1 MIKIKSLLCVLLL
14 IVSVY
19 TYAQGEAAS
28 NDWAKIGLKGKVKS
42 VKTSIYFAE
51 EKDNDFIKGTPFS
64 QGIYPA
70 EKIKQYSEMERMG
83 VKAFFIQFL
92 VNIIPSAI
100 AFDKNGFITEKWLY
114 NTVSPKKIVYTY
126 DKKNRLIDK
135 STFVHDFL
143 ETKDT
148 LVYNAKGQ
156 LEEEVLDLK
165 TKDETIYTYTY
176 NVDGELIQRNFKKT
190 KYLPLFKEIYIYNN
204 KRLVNKEI
212 YQFDQLIWRGLYE
225 SGAEGELIKAI
236 SQKIDDFIWHSKY
249 AYDQNNQL
257 KEEYLLINE
266 SENNGFLN
274 KFGSDRRLTYHLT
287 FSTNYLCEYKYRDD
301 KQGNWVRM
309 ITYENGVPILYVERK
324 IEYFK

>member
-1 MIKIKSLLCVLLL
+1 MKIKYFFCVLLL

-19 TYAQGEAAS
+19 AYAQGEVAN
-28 NDWAKIGLKGKVKS
+28 NDWSKMGLKGKVKS

-51 EKDNDFIKGTPFS
+51 EKGNDFAKGSTLS
-64 QGIYPA
+64 QGIYPVK
-70 EKIKQYSEMERMG
+70 KIKQYSEMERMG

-100 AFDKNGFITEKWLY
+100 TFDKNGFITEKWRY
-114 NTVSPKKIVYTY
+114 DDIFPKKIVYTY
-126 DKKNRLIDK
+126 DKKHRLIDK
-135 STFVHDFL
+135 STFVDEVL

-148 LVYNAKGQ
+148 LVYNTKGQ
-156 LEEEVLDLK
+156 LEKEVLDLK

-190 KYLPLFKEIYIYNN
+190 EDLPLFKEIYIYNN
-204 KRLVNKEI
+204 KRLVNKEV
-212 YQFDQLIWRGLYE
+212 YQFDRLIWRGLYE
-225 SGAEGELIKAI
+225 YGAEGELIKAI

-249 AYDQNNQL
+249 TYDQNNQL

-287 FSTNYLCEYKYRDD
+287 FSTDYLCEYKYTDD
-301 KQGNWVRM
+301 AQGNWIKM
-309 ITYENGVPILYVERK
+309 ITYENGIPMLYVERK

>member
-1 MIKIKSLLCVLLL
+1 MKIKSFFCVLLL
-14 IVSVY
+14 IVGVY
-19 TYAQGEAAS
+19 TYAQGEAAG
-28 NDWAKIGLKGKVKS
+28 NDWSKMGLKGKVKS

-51 EKDNDFIKGTPFS
+51 EKGNDFAKGSTLS
-64 QGIYPA
+64 QGIYPVK
-70 EKIKQYSEMERMG
+70 KIKQYSEMERMG

-100 AFDKNGFITEKWLY
+100 TFDKNGFITEKWRY
-114 NTVSPKKIVYTY
+114 DDIFPKKIVYTY
-126 DKKNRLIDK
+126 DKKHRLIDK

-156 LEEEVLDLK
+156 LEKEVLDLK

-176 NVDGELIQRNFKKT
+176 NVDGELIQRNFKRT
-190 KYLPLFKEIYIYNN
+190 EDLPLFKEIYIYNN
-204 KRLVNKEI
+204 KRLVNKEV
-212 YQFDQLIWRGLYE
+212 YQFDRLIWRGLYE
-225 SGAEGELIKAI
+225 YGAEGELIKAI

-249 AYDQNNQL
+249 TYDQNNQL

-287 FSTNYLCEYKYRDD
+287 FSTDYLCEYKYTDD

-309 ITYENGVPILYVERK
+309 ITYEQGVPMLYVERK

>member
-1 MIKIKSLLCVLLL
+1 MKIKYFFCVLLL

-19 TYAQGEAAS
+19 AYAQGEAAG
-28 NDWAKIGLKGKVKS
+28 NDWTKMGLKGKVKS

-51 EKDNDFIKGTPFS
+51 EKGNDFAKGSTLS
-64 QGIYPA
+64 QGIYPVK
-70 EKIKQYSEMERMG
+70 KIKQYSEMERMG

-92 VNIIPSAI
+92 VSIIPSAI
-100 AFDKNGFITEKWLY
+100 TFDKNGFITEKWRY
-114 NTVSPKKIVYTY
+114 DDIFPKKIVYTY
-126 DKKNRLIDK
+126 DKKHRLIDK
-135 STFVHDFL
+135 STFVDEVL

-148 LVYNAKGQ
+148 LVYNTKGQ
-156 LEEEVLDLK
+156 LEKEVLDLK

-176 NVDGELIQRNFKKT
+176 NVDGELIQRNFKRT
-190 KYLPLFKEIYIYNN
+190 EDLPLFKEIYIYNN
-204 KRLVNKEI
+204 KRLVNKEV
-212 YQFDQLIWRGLYE
+212 YQFDRLVWRGLYE
-225 SGAEGELIKAI
+225 YGAEGEIIKAI

-249 AYDQNNQL
+249 TYDQNNQL

-287 FSTNYLCEYKYRDD
+287 FSTDYLCEYKYTDD

-309 ITYENGVPILYVERK
+309 ITYEQGVPMLYVERK

>member
-1 MIKIKSLLCVLLL
+1 MKIKSFFCVILL

-19 TYAQGEAAS
+19 TYAQGEVAN
-28 NDWAKIGLKGKVKS
+28 NDWSKMGLKGKVKS

-51 EKDNDFIKGTPFS
+51 EKGNDFAKGATLS
-64 QGIYPA
+64 QGIYPVK
-70 EKIKQYSEMERMG
+70 KIKQYSEMERMG

-100 AFDKNGFITEKWLY
+100 TFDKNGFITEKWRY
-114 NTVSPKKIVYTY
+114 DDIFPKKIVYTY
-126 DKKNRLIDK
+126 DKKHRLIDK
-135 STFVHDFL
+135 STFVDEVL

-148 LVYNAKGQ
+148 LIYNTKGQ
-156 LEEEVLDLK
+156 LEKEVLDLK

-176 NVDGELIQRNFKKT
+176 NVDGELIQRNFKRT
-190 KYLPLFKEIYIYNN
+190 EDLPLFKEIYIYNN
-204 KRLVNKEI
+204 KRLVNKEV
-212 YQFDQLIWRGLYE
+212 YQFDRLIWRGLYE
-225 SGAEGELIKAI
+225 YGAEGELIKAI

-249 AYDQNNQL
+249 TYDQNNQL

-287 FSTNYLCEYKYRDD
+287 FSTDYLCEYKYTNDA
-301 KQGNWVRM
+301 QGNWVRM
-309 ITYENGVPILYVERK
+309 ITYEQGVPMLYVERK

>member
-1 MIKIKSLLCVLLL
+1 MKIKSFFCVLLL
-14 IVSVY
+14 IVGVCG
-19 TYAQGEAAS
+19 YAQGEVAG
-28 NDWAKIGLKGKVKS
+28 NDWSKIGLKGKVKS

-51 EKDNDFIKGTPFS
+51 EKGNDFAKGSTLS
-64 QGIYPA
+64 QGIYPVK
-70 EKIKQYSEMERMG
+70 KIKQYSEMERMG

-100 AFDKNGFITEKWLY
+100 TFDKNGFITEKWRY
-114 NTVSPKKIVYTY
+114 DDIFPKKIVYTY
-126 DKKNRLIDK
+126 DKKHRLIDK
-135 STFVHDFL
+135 STFVDEVL

-148 LVYNAKGQ
+148 LVYNTKGQ
-156 LEEEVLDLK
+156 LEKEILDLK

-176 NVDGELIQRNFKKT
+176 NVDGELIQRNFKRT
-190 KYLPLFKEIYIYNN
+190 EDLPLFKEIYIYNN
-204 KRLVNKEI
+204 KRLVNKEV
-212 YQFDQLIWRGLYE
+212 YQFDRLIWRGLYE
-225 SGAEGELIKAI
+225 YGAEEELIKAI

-249 AYDQNNQL
+249 TYDQNNQL

-287 FSTNYLCEYKYRDD
+287 FSTDYLCEYKYTDD

-309 ITYENGVPILYVERK
+309 ITYEQGVPMLYVERK

>member
-1 MIKIKSLLCVLLL
+1 MKIKSFFCVILL

-19 TYAQGEAAS
+19 AYAQGEAAG
-28 NDWAKIGLKGKVKS
+28 NDWSKMGLKGKVKS

-51 EKDNDFIKGTPFS
+51 EKGNDFAKGSTLS
-64 QGIYPA
+64 QGIYPVK
-70 EKIKQYSEMERMG
+70 KIKQYSEMERMG

-100 AFDKNGFITEKWLY
+100 TFDKNGFITEKWRY
-114 NTVSPKKIVYTY
+114 DDIFPKKIVYTY
-126 DKKNRLIDK
+126 DKKHRLIDK
-135 STFVHDFL
+135 STFVDEVL

-148 LVYNAKGQ
+148 LVYNTKGQ
-156 LEEEVLDLK
+156 LEKEILDLK

-190 KYLPLFKEIYIYNN
+190 KDLPLFKEIYIYNN
-204 KRLVNKEI
+204 KRLVNKEL

-225 SGAEGELIKAI
+225 YGAEGELIKAI

-249 AYDQNNQL
+249 TYDQNNQL

-287 FSTNYLCEYKYRDD
+287 FSTDYLCEYKYTDD
-301 KQGNWVRM
+301 KQGNWIKM
-309 ITYENGVPILYVERK
+309 ITYENGVPMLYVERK

>member
-1 MIKIKSLLCVLLL
+1 MKIKSFFCVILL

-19 TYAQGEAAS
+19 TYAQGEVAN
-28 NDWAKIGLKGKVKS
+28 NDWSKMGLKGKVKS

-51 EKDNDFIKGTPFS
+51 EKGNDFAKGATLS
-64 QGIYPA
+64 QGIYPVK
-70 EKIKQYSEMERMG
+70 KIKQYSEMERMG

-100 AFDKNGFITEKWLY
+100 TFDKNGFITEKWRY
-114 NTVSPKKIVYTY
+114 DDIFPKKIVYTY
-126 DKKNRLIDK
+126 DKKHRLIDK
-135 STFVHDFL
+135 STFVDEVL

-148 LVYNAKGQ
+148 LVYNTKGQ
-156 LEEEVLDLK
+156 LEKEILDLK

-176 NVDGELIQRNFKKT
+176 NVDGELIQRNFKRT
-190 KYLPLFKEIYIYNN
+190 EDLPLFKEIYIYNN
-204 KRLVNKEI
+204 KRLVNKEV
-212 YQFDQLIWRGLYE
+212 YQFDRLIWRGLYE
-225 SGAEGELIKAI
+225 YGAEGELIKAI

-249 AYDQNNQL
+249 TYDQNNQL

-274 KFGSDRRLTYHLT
+274 KFSSDRRLTYHLT
-287 FSTNYLCEYKYRDD
+287 FSTDYLCEYKYTDD

-309 ITYENGVPILYVERK
+309 ITYEQGVPMLYVERN

>member
-1 MIKIKSLLCVLLL
+1 MKIKSFFCVLLL

-19 TYAQGEAAS
+19 AYAQGEAAS
-28 NDWAKIGLKGKVKS
+28 NDWSKMGLKGKVKS

-51 EKDNDFIKGTPFS
+51 EKGNDFAKGSTLS
-64 QGIYPA
+64 QGIYPVK
-70 EKIKQYSEMERMG
+70 KIKQYSEMERMG

-100 AFDKNGFITEKWLY
+100 TFDKNGFITEKWRY
-114 NTVSPKKIVYTY
+114 DDIFPKKIVYTY
-126 DKKNRLIDK
+126 DKKHRLIDK
-135 STFVHDFL
+135 STFVDEVL

-148 LVYNAKGQ
+148 LVYNTKGQ
-156 LEEEVLDLK
+156 LEKEVLDLK

-176 NVDGELIQRNFKKT
+176 NVDGELIQRNFKRT
-190 KYLPLFKEIYIYNN
+190 EDLPLFKEIYIYNN
-204 KRLVNKEI
+204 KRLVNKEV
-212 YQFDQLIWRGLYE
+212 YQFDRLIWRGLYE
-225 SGAEGELIKAI
+225 YGAEGELIKAI

-249 AYDQNNQL
+249 TYDQNNQL

-287 FSTNYLCEYKYRDD
+287 FSTDYLCEYKYTDD

-309 ITYENGVPILYVERK
+309 ITYEQGVPMLYVERK

>member
-1 MIKIKSLLCVLLL
+1 MENLTKIICLLL
-14 IVSVY
+14 LGCCIDA
-19 TYAQGEAAS
+19 YAQDETAS

-51 EKDNDFIKGTPFS
+51 EKGNDFAKGSTLS
-64 QGIYPA
+64 QGIYPVK
-70 EKIKQYSEMERMG
+70 KIKQYSEMERMG
-83 VKAFFIQFL
+83 VKAFFIHFL
-92 VNIIPSAI
+92 VDIIPSAI
-100 AFDKNGFITEKWLY
+100 TFDKNGFITEKWRY
-114 NTVSPKKIVYTY
+114 DDIFPKKIVYTY
-126 DKKNRLIDK
+126 DKKHRLIDK
-135 STFVHDFL
+135 STFVDEVL

-148 LVYNAKGQ
+148 LVYNTKGQ
-156 LEEEVLDLK
+156 LEKEILDLK

-176 NVDGELIQRNFKKT
+176 NVDGELIQRNFKRT
-190 KYLPLFKEIYIYNN
+190 EDLPLFKEIYIYNN
-204 KRLVNKEI
+204 KRLVNKEV
-212 YQFDQLIWRGLYE
+212 YQFDRLIWRGLYE
-225 SGAEGELIKAI
+225 YGAEEELIKAI

-249 AYDQNNQL
+249 TYDQNNQL

-287 FSTNYLCEYKYRDD
+287 FSTDYLCEYKYTDD

-309 ITYENGVPILYVERK
+309 ITYEQGVPMLYVERK

>member
-1 MIKIKSLLCVLLL
+1 MKIKSFFCVLLL

-19 TYAQGEAAS
+19 TYAQGEVAG
-28 NDWAKIGLKGKVKS
+28 NDWSKMGLKGKVKS

-51 EKDNDFIKGTPFS
+51 EKGNDFAKGSTLS
-64 QGIYPA
+64 QGIYPVK
-70 EKIKQYSEMERMG
+70 KIKQYSEMERMG
-83 VKAFFIQFL
+83 VKAFFIHFL

-100 AFDKNGFITEKWLY
+100 TFDKNGFITEKWRY
-114 NTVSPKKIVYTY
+114 DDIFPKKIVYTY
-126 DKKNRLIDK
+126 DKKHRLIDK
-135 STFVHDFL
+135 STFVDEVL

-156 LEEEVLDLK
+156 LEKEVLDLK

-190 KYLPLFKEIYIYNN
+190 EDLPLFKEIYIYNN

-212 YQFDQLIWRGLYE
+212 YQFDRLIWRGLYE
-225 SGAEGELIKAI
+225 YGAEGELIKAI

-249 AYDQNNQL
+249 TYDQNNQL

-274 KFGSDRRLTYHLT
+274 KFGSNRRLTYHLT
-287 FSTNYLCEYKYRDD
+287 FSTDYLCEYKYTDD

-309 ITYENGVPILYVERK
+309 ITYEQGVPMLYVERK

>member
-1 MIKIKSLLCVLLL
+1 MKIKSFFCVILL

-19 TYAQGEAAS
+19 AYAQGEAAG
-28 NDWAKIGLKGKVKS
+28 NDWSKMGLKGKVKS

-70 EKIKQYSEMERMG
+70 EKSKQYSEMERMG

-100 AFDKNGFITEKWLY
+100 TFDKNGFITEKWRY
-114 NTVSPKKIVYTY
+114 DDIFPKKIVYTY
-126 DKKNRLIDK
+126 DKKHRLIDK
-135 STFVHDFL
+135 STFVDEVL

-148 LVYNAKGQ
+148 LVYNTKGQ
-156 LEEEVLDLK
+156 LEKEVLDLK

-176 NVDGELIQRNFKKT
+176 NVDGELIQRNFKRT
-190 KYLPLFKEIYIYNN
+190 EDLPLFKEIYIYNN
-204 KRLVNKEI
+204 KRLVNKEV
-212 YQFDQLIWRGLYE
+212 YQFDRLIWRGLYE
-225 SGAEGELIKAI
+225 YGAEGELIKAI

-249 AYDQNNQL
+249 TYDQNNQL

-287 FSTNYLCEYKYRDD
+287 FSTDYLCEYKYTDD

-309 ITYENGVPILYVERK
+309 ITYEQGVPMLYVERK

>member
-1 MIKIKSLLCVLLL
+1 MKIKSFFCVLLL

-19 TYAQGEAAS
+19 TYAQGEVISTNWAAM
-28 NDWAKIGLKGKVKS
+28 GLKGKVKS

-51 EKDNDFIKGTPFS
+51 EKGNDFAKGSTLS
-64 QGIYPA
+64 QGIYPVK
-70 EKIKQYSEMERMG
+70 KIKQYSEMERMG

-100 AFDKNGFITEKWLY
+100 TFDKNGFITEKWRY
-114 NTVSPKKIVYTY
+114 DDIFPKKIVYTY

-135 STFVHDFL
+135 STFVDEVL

-148 LVYNAKGQ
+148 LVYNTKGQ
-156 LEEEVLDLK
+156 LEKEILDLK

-176 NVDGELIQRNFKKT
+176 NVDGDLIQRNFKKT
-190 KYLPLFKEIYIYNN
+190 EDLPLFKEIYIYNN
-204 KRLVNKEI
+204 KRLVNKEV
-212 YQFDQLIWRGLYE
+212 YQFDRLIWRGLYE
-225 SGAEGELIKAI
+225 YGAEGELIKAI

-249 AYDQNNQL
+249 TYDQNNQL

-287 FSTNYLCEYKYRDD
+287 FSTDYLCEYKYTDD
-301 KQGNWVRM
+301 AQGNWVRM
-309 ITYENGVPILYVERK
+309 ITYEQGVPMLYVERK

>member
-1 MIKIKSLLCVLLL
+1 MKMKYFSCVLLL

-19 TYAQGEAAS
+19 TYAQGEVAG
-28 NDWAKIGLKGKVKS
+28 NDWSKMGLKGKVKS

-51 EKDNDFIKGTPFS
+51 EKGNDFAKGSTLS
-64 QGIYPA
+64 QGIYPVK
-70 EKIKQYSEMERMG
+70 KIKQYSEMERMG

-100 AFDKNGFITEKWLY
+100 TFDKNGFITEKWRY
-114 NTVSPKKIVYTY
+114 DDIFPKKIVYTY

-135 STFVHDFL
+135 STFVDEVL

-148 LVYNAKGQ
+148 AIYNIKGQ
-156 LEEEVLDLK
+156 LEKEILDLK

-176 NVDGELIQRNFKKT
+176 NVDGELIQRNLKKT
-190 KYLPLFKEIYIYNN
+190 EDLPLFKEIYIYNN
-204 KRLVNKEI
+204 KRLVNKEA

-225 SGAEGELIKAI
+225 YGAEGELIKAI

-287 FSTNYLCEYKYRDD
+287 FSTDYLCEYKYTDD

-309 ITYENGVPILYVERK
+309 ITYEQGVPMLYVERK

>member
-1 MIKIKSLLCVLLL
+1 MKIKSFFCVILL

-19 TYAQGEAAS
+19 TYAQGEVAN
-28 NDWAKIGLKGKVKS
+28 NDWSKMGLKGKVKS

-51 EKDNDFIKGTPFS
+51 EKGNDFAKGATLS
-64 QGIYPA
+64 QGIYPVK
-70 EKIKQYSEMERMG
+70 KIKQYSEMERMG

-100 AFDKNGFITEKWLY
+100 TFDKNGFITEKWCY
-114 NTVSPKKIVYTY
+114 DDIFPKKIVYTY
-126 DKKNRLIDK
+126 DKKHRLIDK
-135 STFVHDFL
+135 STFVDEVL

-148 LVYNAKGQ
+148 LVYNTKGQ
-156 LEEEVLDLK
+156 LEKEILDLK

-176 NVDGELIQRNFKKT
+176 NVDGELIQRNFKRT
-190 KYLPLFKEIYIYNN
+190 EDLPLFKEIYIYNN
-204 KRLVNKEI
+204 KRLVNKEV
-212 YQFDQLIWRGLYE
+212 YQFDRLIWRGLYE
-225 SGAEGELIKAI
+225 YGAEGELIKAI

-249 AYDQNNQL
+249 TYDQNNQL

-287 FSTNYLCEYKYRDD
+287 FSTDYLCEYKYTDD

-309 ITYENGVPILYVERK
+309 ITYEQGVPMLYVERN

>member
-1 MIKIKSLLCVLLL
+1 MKIKYFFCVLLL
-14 IVSVY
+14 IVSVCG
-19 TYAQGEAAS
+19 YAQGGVAG
-28 NDWAKIGLKGKVKS
+28 NDWTKIGLKGKVKS

-51 EKDNDFIKGTPFS
+51 EKGNDFAKGSTLS
-64 QGIYPA
+64 QGIYPVK
-70 EKIKQYSEMERMG
+70 KIKQYSEMERMG

-100 AFDKNGFITEKWLY
+100 TFDKNGFITEKWRY
-114 NTVSPKKIVYTY
+114 DDIFPKKIVYTY
-126 DKKNRLIDK
+126 DKKHRLIDK
-135 STFVHDFL
+135 STFVDEVL

-148 LVYNAKGQ
+148 LVYNTKGQ
-156 LEEEVLDLK
+156 LEKEILDLK

-176 NVDGELIQRNFKKT
+176 NVDGELIQRNFKRT
-190 KYLPLFKEIYIYNN
+190 EDLPLFKEIYIYNN
-204 KRLVNKEI
+204 KRLVNKEV
-212 YQFDQLIWRGLYE
+212 YQFDRLIWRGLYE
-225 SGAEGELIKAI
+225 YGAEGELIKAI

-249 AYDQNNQL
+249 TYDQNNQL

-287 FSTNYLCEYKYRDD
+287 FSTDYLCEYKYTDD
-301 KQGNWVRM
+301 KQGNWIKM
-309 ITYENGVPILYVERK
+309 ITYENGVPMLYVERK

>member
-1 MIKIKSLLCVLLL
+1 MKMKYFSCVLLL

-19 TYAQGEAAS
+19 TYAQGEVAG
-28 NDWAKIGLKGKVKS
+28 NDWSKMGLKGKVKS

-51 EKDNDFIKGTPFS
+51 EKGNDFAKGSTLS
-64 QGIYPA
+64 QGIYPVK
-70 EKIKQYSEMERMG
+70 KIKQYSEMERMG

-100 AFDKNGFITEKWLY
+100 TFDKNGFITEKWRY
-114 NTVSPKKIVYTY
+114 DDIFPKKIVYTY

-135 STFVHDFL
+135 STFVDEVL

-148 LVYNAKGQ
+148 AIYNIKGQ
-156 LEEEVLDLK
+156 LEKEILDLK

-176 NVDGELIQRNFKKT
+176 NVDGELIQRNLKKT
-190 KYLPLFKEIYIYNN
+190 EDLPLFKEIYIYNN
-204 KRLVNKEI
+204 KRLVNKEL
-212 YQFDQLIWRGLYE
+212 YQFDRLIWRGLYE
-225 SGAEGELIKAI
+225 YGAEGELIKAI

-249 AYDQNNQL
+249 TYDQNNHL

-287 FSTNYLCEYKYRDD
+287 FSTDYLCEYKYTDD

-309 ITYENGVPILYVERK
+309 ITYEQGVPMLYVERK

>member
-1 MIKIKSLLCVLLL
+1 MKIKSFFCVLLL

-19 TYAQGEAAS
+19 AYAQGEVISTNWAAM
-28 NDWAKIGLKGKVKS
+28 GLKGKVKS

-51 EKDNDFIKGTPFS
+51 EKGNDFAKGSTLS
-64 QGIYPA
+64 QGIYPVK
-70 EKIKQYSEMERMG
+70 KIKQYSEMERMG

-100 AFDKNGFITEKWLY
+100 TFDKNGFITEKWRY
-114 NTVSPKKIVYTY
+114 DDIFPKKIVYTY
-126 DKKNRLIDK
+126 DKKHRLIDK
-135 STFVHDFL
+135 STFVDEVL

-148 LVYNAKGQ
+148 LVYNTKGQ
-156 LEEEVLDLK
+156 LEKEVLDLK

-176 NVDGELIQRNFKKT
+176 NVDGELIQRNFKRT
-190 KYLPLFKEIYIYNN
+190 EDLPLFKEIYIYNN
-204 KRLVNKEI
+204 KKLVNKEV
-212 YQFDQLIWRGLYE
+212 YQFDRLIWRGLYE
-225 SGAEGELIKAI
+225 YGAEGELIKAI

-249 AYDQNNQL
+249 TYDQNNQL

-287 FSTNYLCEYKYRDD
+287 FSTDYLCEYKYTDD

-309 ITYENGVPILYVERK
+309 ITYEQGVPMLYVERK

>member
-1 MIKIKSLLCVLLL
+1 MKIKSFFCILLL

-126 DKKNRLIDK
+126 NKKNRLIDK

-225 SGAEGELIKAI
+225 YGAEGELIKAI

-287 FSTNYLCEYKYRDD
+287 FSTDYLCEYKYRDD

-309 ITYENGVPILYVERK
+309 ITYENGVPVLYVERK

>member
-1 MIKIKSLLCVLLL
+1 MKIKSFFCVLLL

-19 TYAQGEAAS
+19 AYAQGEAAS
-28 NDWAKIGLKGKVKS
+28 NDWSKMGLKGKVKS

-51 EKDNDFIKGTPFS
+51 EKGNDFAKGSTLS
-64 QGIYPA
+64 QGIYPVK
-70 EKIKQYSEMERMG
+70 KIKQYSEMERMG

-100 AFDKNGFITEKWLY
+100 TFDKNGFITEKWRY
-114 NTVSPKKIVYTY
+114 DDIFPKKIVYTY
-126 DKKNRLIDK
+126 DKKHRLIDK
-135 STFVHDFL
+135 STFVDEVL

-156 LEEEVLDLK
+156 LEKEILDLK

-190 KYLPLFKEIYIYNN
+190 EDLPLFKEIYIYNN
-204 KRLVNKEI
+204 KRLVNKEV
-212 YQFDQLIWRGLYE
+212 YQFDRLIWRGLYE
-225 SGAEGELIKAI
+225 YGAEGELIKAI

-249 AYDQNNQL
+249 TYDQNNQL

-287 FSTNYLCEYKYRDD
+287 FSTDYLCEYKYTDD

-309 ITYENGVPILYVERK
+309 ITYEQGVPMLYVERK

>member
-1 MIKIKSLLCVLLL
+1 MKIKSFFCILLL

-19 TYAQGEAAS
+19 AYAQGEVAG
-28 NDWAKIGLKGKVKS
+28 NDWSKMGLKGKVKS

-51 EKDNDFIKGTPFS
+51 EKGNDFAKGSTLS
-64 QGIYPA
+64 QGIYPVK
-70 EKIKQYSEMERMG
+70 KIKQYSEMERMG

-100 AFDKNGFITEKWLY
+100 TFDKNGFITEKWRY
-114 NTVSPKKIVYTY
+114 DDIFPKKIVYTY
-126 DKKNRLIDK
+126 DKKHRLIDK
-135 STFVHDFL
+135 STFVDEVL

-148 LVYNAKGQ
+148 LVYNTKGQ
-156 LEEEVLDLK
+156 LEKEILDLK

-176 NVDGELIQRNFKKT
+176 NVDGELIQRNFKRT
-190 KYLPLFKEIYIYNN
+190 EDLPLFKEIYIYNN

-212 YQFDQLIWRGLYE
+212 YQFDRLIWRGLYE
-225 SGAEGELIKAI
+225 YGAEGELIKAI

-249 AYDQNNQL
+249 TYDQNNQL

-287 FSTNYLCEYKYRDD
+287 FSTDYLCEYKYTDD

-309 ITYENGVPILYVERK
+309 ITYEQGVPMLYVERK

>member
-1 MIKIKSLLCVLLL
+1 MKIKSFFCVLLL

-19 TYAQGEAAS
+19 TYAQGEVISTNWAAM
-28 NDWAKIGLKGKVKS
+28 GLKGKVKS

-51 EKDNDFIKGTPFS
+51 EKGNDFAKGSTLS
-64 QGIYPA
+64 QGIYPVK
-70 EKIKQYSEMERMG
+70 KIKQYSEMERMG

-100 AFDKNGFITEKWLY
+100 TFDKNGFITEKWRY
-114 NTVSPKKIVYTY
+114 DDIFPKKIVYTY

-135 STFVHDFL
+135 STFVDEVL

-148 LVYNAKGQ
+148 LVYNTKGQ
-156 LEEEVLDLK
+156 LEKEILDLK

-176 NVDGELIQRNFKKT
+176 NVDGDLIQRNFKKT
-190 KYLPLFKEIYIYNN
+190 EDLPLFKEIYIYNN
-204 KRLVNKEI
+204 KRLVNKEV
-212 YQFDQLIWRGLYE
+212 YQFDRLIWRGLYE
-225 SGAEGELIKAI
+225 YGAEGELIKAI

-249 AYDQNNQL
+249 TYDQNNQL

-287 FSTNYLCEYKYRDD
+287 FSTDYLCEYKYTDD

-309 ITYENGVPILYVERK
+309 ITYEQGVPMLYVERK

>member
-1 MIKIKSLLCVLLL
+1 MKIKSFFCVLLL

-19 TYAQGEAAS
+19 AYAQGEAAS
-28 NDWAKIGLKGKVKS
+28 NDWSKMGLKGKVKS

-51 EKDNDFIKGTPFS
+51 EKGNDFAKGSTLS
-64 QGIYPA
+64 QGIYPVK
-70 EKIKQYSEMERMG
+70 KIKQYSEMERMG

-100 AFDKNGFITEKWLY
+100 TFDKNGFITEKWRY
-114 NTVSPKKIVYTY
+114 DDIFPKKIVYTY
-126 DKKNRLIDK
+126 DKKHRLIDK
-135 STFVHDFL
+135 STFVDEVL

-156 LEEEVLDLK
+156 LEKEILDLK

-176 NVDGELIQRNFKKT
+176 NVDGELIQRNFQST
-190 KYLPLFKEIYIYNN
+190 EDLPLFKEIYIYNN
-204 KRLVNKEI
+204 KRLVNKEV
-212 YQFDQLIWRGLYE
+212 YQVDRLIWRGLYE
-225 SGAEGELIKAI
+225 YGAEGELIKAI

-249 AYDQNNQL
+249 TYDQNNQL

-287 FSTNYLCEYKYRDD
+287 FSTDYLCEYKYTDD

-309 ITYENGVPILYVERK
+309 ITYEQGVPMLYVERK

>member
-1 MIKIKSLLCVLLL
+1 MKIKSFFCVILL

-19 TYAQGEAAS
+19 TYAQGEVAN
-28 NDWAKIGLKGKVKS
+28 NDWSKMGLKGKVKS

-51 EKDNDFIKGTPFS
+51 EKGNDFAKGATLS
-64 QGIYPA
+64 QGIYPVK
-70 EKIKQYSEMERMG
+70 KIKQYSEMERMG

-100 AFDKNGFITEKWLY
+100 TFDKNGFITEKWRY
-114 NTVSPKKIVYTY
+114 DDIFPKKIVYTY
-126 DKKNRLIDK
+126 DKKHRLIDK
-135 STFVHDFL
+135 STFVDEVL

-148 LVYNAKGQ
+148 LVYNTKGQ
-156 LEEEVLDLK
+156 LEKEILDLK

-176 NVDGELIQRNFKKT
+176 NVDGELIQRNLKRT
-190 KYLPLFKEIYIYNN
+190 EDLPLFKEIYIYNN
-204 KRLVNKEI
+204 KRLVNKEV
-212 YQFDQLIWRGLYE
+212 YQFDRLIWRGLYE
-225 SGAEGELIKAI
+225 YGAEGELIKAI

-249 AYDQNNQL
+249 TYDQNNQL

-287 FSTNYLCEYKYRDD
+287 FSTDYLCEYKYTDD

-309 ITYENGVPILYVERK
+309 ITYEQGVPMLYVERN

>member
-1 MIKIKSLLCVLLL
+1 MKIKSFFCVLLL
-14 IVSVY
+14 IVSAY
-19 TYAQGEAAS
+19 AYAQGEAAG
-28 NDWAKIGLKGKVKS
+28 NDWSKMGLKGKVKS

-51 EKDNDFIKGTPFS
+51 EKGNDFAKGSTLS
-64 QGIYPA
+64 QGIYPVK
-70 EKIKQYSEMERMG
+70 KIKQYSEMERMG

-100 AFDKNGFITEKWLY
+100 TFDKNGFITEKWRY
-114 NTVSPKKIVYTY
+114 DDIFPKKIVYTY
-126 DKKNRLIDK
+126 DKKHRLIDK
-135 STFVHDFL
+135 STFVDEVL

-148 LVYNAKGQ
+148 LVYNTKGQ
-156 LEEEVLDLK
+156 LEKEILDLK

-176 NVDGELIQRNFKKT
+176 NVDGELIQRNFKRT
-190 KYLPLFKEIYIYNN
+190 EDLPLFKEIYIYNN
-204 KRLVNKEI
+204 KRLVNKEV
-212 YQFDQLIWRGLYE
+212 YQFDRLVWRGLYE
-225 SGAEGELIKAI
+225 YGAEGELIKAI

-249 AYDQNNQL
+249 TYDQNNQL

-287 FSTNYLCEYKYRDD
+287 FSTDYLCEYKYTDD

-309 ITYENGVPILYVERK
+309 ITYENGVPMLYVERK

>member
-1 MIKIKSLLCVLLL
+1 MKIKSFFCVILL

-19 TYAQGEAAS
+19 TYAQGEVAN
-28 NDWAKIGLKGKVKS
+28 NDWSKMGLKGKVKS

-51 EKDNDFIKGTPFS
+51 EKGNDFAKGSTLS
-64 QGIYPA
+64 QGIYPVK
-70 EKIKQYSEMERMG
+70 KIKQYSEMERMG
-83 VKAFFIQFL
+83 VKAFFIHFL

-100 AFDKNGFITEKWLY
+100 TFDKNGFITEKWRY
-114 NTVSPKKIVYTY
+114 DDIFPKKIVYTY
-126 DKKNRLIDK
+126 DKKHRLIDK
-135 STFVHDFL
+135 STFVDEVL

-148 LVYNAKGQ
+148 LVYNTKGQ
-156 LEEEVLDLK
+156 LEKEILDLK

-176 NVDGELIQRNFKKT
+176 NVDGELIQRNFKRT
-190 KYLPLFKEIYIYNN
+190 EDLPLFKEIYIYNN
-204 KRLVNKEI
+204 KRLVNKEL

-225 SGAEGELIKAI
+225 YGAEGELIKAI

-249 AYDQNNQL
+249 TYDQNNQL

-287 FSTNYLCEYKYRDD
+287 FSTNYLCEYKYTDD

-309 ITYENGVPILYVERK
+309 ITYEQGVPMLYVERK

>member
-1 MIKIKSLLCVLLL
+1 MKIKSFFCILLL

-19 TYAQGEAAS
+19 IYAQGEVAG
-28 NDWAKIGLKGKVKS
+28 NDWTAMGLKGKVKS

-51 EKDNDFIKGTPFS
+51 EKGNDFAKGSTLS
-64 QGIYPA
+64 QCIYPVK
-70 EKIKQYSEMERMG
+70 KIKQYSEMERMG

-100 AFDKNGFITEKWLY
+100 TFDKNGFITEKWRY
-114 NTVSPKKIVYTY
+114 DDIFPKKIVYTY
-126 DKKNRLIDK
+126 DKKHRLIDK
-135 STFVHDFL
+135 STFVDEVL

-148 LVYNAKGQ
+148 LVYNTKGQ
-156 LEEEVLDLK
+156 LEKEVLDLK

-176 NVDGELIQRNFKKT
+176 NVDGELIQRNFKRT
-190 KYLPLFKEIYIYNN
+190 EDLPLFKEIYIYNN
-204 KRLVNKEI
+204 KRLVNKEV
-212 YQFDQLIWRGLYE
+212 YQFDRLIWRGLYE
-225 SGAEGELIKAI
+225 YGAEGELIKAI

-249 AYDQNNQL
+249 TYDQNNQL

-287 FSTNYLCEYKYRDD
+287 FSTDYLCEYKYTDD

-309 ITYENGVPILYVERK
+309 ITYEQGVPMLYVERK

>member
-1 MIKIKSLLCVLLL
+1 MKIKSFFCVLLL

-19 TYAQGEAAS
+19 TYAQGEVAG
-28 NDWAKIGLKGKVKS
+28 NDWSKMGLRGKVKL

-51 EKDNDFIKGTPFS
+51 EKGNDFAKGSTLS
-64 QGIYPA
+64 QGIYPVK
-70 EKIKQYSEMERMG
+70 KIKQYSEMERMG

-100 AFDKNGFITEKWLY
+100 TFDKNGFITEKWRY
-114 NTVSPKKIVYTY
+114 DDIFPKKIVYTY
-126 DKKNRLIDK
+126 DKKHRLIDK
-135 STFVHDFL
+135 STFVDEVL

-148 LVYNAKGQ
+148 LVYNTKGQ
-156 LEEEVLDLK
+156 LEKEILDLK

-190 KYLPLFKEIYIYNN
+190 EDLPLFKEIYIYNN
-204 KRLVNKEI
+204 KRLVNKEV
-212 YQFDQLIWRGLYE
+212 YQFDRLIWRGLYE
-225 SGAEGELIKAI
+225 YGAEGELIKAI

-249 AYDQNNQL
+249 TYGQNNQL

-287 FSTNYLCEYKYRDD
+287 FSTDYLCEYKYTDD

-309 ITYENGVPILYVERK
+309 ITYEQGVPMLYVERK

>member
-1 MIKIKSLLCVLLL
+1 MKIKSFFCVLLL

-19 TYAQGEAAS
+19 TYAQGEVAG
-28 NDWAKIGLKGKVKS
+28 NDWSKMGLKGKVKS

-51 EKDNDFIKGTPFS
+51 EKGNDFAKGSTLS
-64 QGIYPA
+64 QGIYPVK
-70 EKIKQYSEMERMG
+70 KIKQYSEMERMG

-100 AFDKNGFITEKWLY
+100 TFDKNGFITEKWRY
-114 NTVSPKKIVYTY
+114 DDIFPKKIVYTY
-126 DKKNRLIDK
+126 DKKHRLIDK
-135 STFVHDFL
+135 STFVDEVL

-148 LVYNAKGQ
+148 LVYNTKGQ
-156 LEEEVLDLK
+156 LEKEVLDLK

-176 NVDGELIQRNFKKT
+176 NVDGELIQRNFKRT
-190 KYLPLFKEIYIYNN
+190 EDLPLFKEIYIYNN
-204 KRLVNKEI
+204 KRLVNKEV
-212 YQFDQLIWRGLYE
+212 YQFDRLIWRGLYE
-225 SGAEGELIKAI
+225 YGAEGELIKAI

-249 AYDQNNQL
+249 TYDQNNQL

-287 FSTNYLCEYKYRDD
+287 FSTDYLCEYKYTDD

-309 ITYENGVPILYVERK
+309 ITYEQGVPMLYVERN

>member
-1 MIKIKSLLCVLLL
+1 MKIKSFFCVILL

-19 TYAQGEAAS
+19 AYAQGEAAG
-28 NDWAKIGLKGKVKS
+28 NDWSKMGLKGKVKS

-51 EKDNDFIKGTPFS
+51 EKGNDFAKGSTLS
-64 QGIYPA
+64 QGIYPVK
-70 EKIKQYSEMERMG
+70 KIKQYSEMERMG

-100 AFDKNGFITEKWLY
+100 TFDKNGFITEKWRY
-114 NTVSPKKIVYTY
+114 DDIFPKKIVYTY
-126 DKKNRLIDK
+126 DKKHRLIDK
-135 STFVHDFL
+135 STFVDEVL

-148 LVYNAKGQ
+148 LVYNTKGQ
-156 LEEEVLDLK
+156 LEKEILDLK

-176 NVDGELIQRNFKKT
+176 NVDGELIQRNFKKVED
-190 KYLPLFKEIYIYNN
+190 LPLFKEIYIYNN
-204 KRLVNKEI
+204 KRLVNKEL

-225 SGAEGELIKAI
+225 YGAEGELIKAI

-249 AYDQNNQL
+249 TYDQNNQL

-287 FSTNYLCEYKYRDD
+287 FSTDYLCEYKYTDD

-309 ITYENGVPILYVERK
+309 ITYEQGVPMLYVERK

>member
-1 MIKIKSLLCVLLL
+1 MKIKSFFCVILL

-19 TYAQGEAAS
+19 AYAQGEAAG
-28 NDWAKIGLKGKVKS
+28 NDWSKMGLKGKVKS

-51 EKDNDFIKGTPFS
+51 EKGNDFAKGSTLS
-64 QGIYPA
+64 QGIYPVK
-70 EKIKQYSEMERMG
+70 KIKQYSEMERMG

-100 AFDKNGFITEKWLY
+100 TFDKNGFITEKWRY
-114 NTVSPKKIVYTY
+114 DDIFPKKIVYTY
-126 DKKNRLIDK
+126 DKKHRLIDK
-135 STFVHDFL
+135 STFVDEVL

-148 LVYNAKGQ
+148 LVYNTKGQ
-156 LEEEVLDLK
+156 LEKEILDLK

-176 NVDGELIQRNFKKT
+176 NVDGELIQRNFKRT
-190 KYLPLFKEIYIYNN
+190 EDLPLFKEIYIYNN
-204 KRLVNKEI
+204 KRLVNKEV
-212 YQFDQLIWRGLYE
+212 YQFDRLIWRGLYE
-225 SGAEGELIKAI
+225 YGAEEELIKAI

-249 AYDQNNQL
+249 TYDQNNQL

-287 FSTNYLCEYKYRDD
+287 FSTDYLCEYKYTDD

-309 ITYENGVPILYVERK
+309 ITYEQGVPILYVERK
-324 IEYFK
+324 IEYF

>member
-1 MIKIKSLLCVLLL
+1 MKIKSFFCVLLL

-19 TYAQGEAAS
+19 AYAQGEVAS
-28 NDWAKIGLKGKVKS
+28 NDWSKMGLKGKVKS

-51 EKDNDFIKGTPFS
+51 EKGNDFAKGSTLS
-64 QGIYPA
+64 QGIYPVK
-70 EKIKQYSEMERMG
+70 KIKQYSEMERMG

-100 AFDKNGFITEKWLY
+100 TFDKNGFITEKWRY
-114 NTVSPKKIVYTY
+114 DDIFPKKIVYTY
-126 DKKNRLIDK
+126 DKKHRLIDK
-135 STFVHDFL
+135 STFVDEVL

-148 LVYNAKGQ
+148 LVYNTKGQ
-156 LEEEVLDLK
+156 LEKEILDLK

-176 NVDGELIQRNFKKT
+176 NVDGELIQRNFKRT
-190 KYLPLFKEIYIYNN
+190 EDLPLFKEIYIYNN
-204 KRLVNKEI
+204 KRLVNKEV
-212 YQFDQLIWRGLYE
+212 YQFDRLIWRGLYE
-225 SGAEGELIKAI
+225 YGAEGELIKAI

-249 AYDQNNQL
+249 TYDQNNQL

-287 FSTNYLCEYKYRDD
+287 FSTDYLCEYKYTDD

-309 ITYENGVPILYVERK
+309 ITYEQGVPMLYVERK

>member
-1 MIKIKSLLCVLLL
+1 MKIKSFFCVILL

-19 TYAQGEAAS
+19 TYAQGEVAN
-28 NDWAKIGLKGKVKS
+28 NDWSKMGLKGKVKS

-51 EKDNDFIKGTPFS
+51 EKGNDFAKGSTLS
-64 QGIYPA
+64 QGIYPVK
-70 EKIKQYSEMERMG
+70 KIKQYSEMERMG

-100 AFDKNGFITEKWLY
+100 TFDKNGFITEKWRY
-114 NTVSPKKIVYTY
+114 DDIFPKKIVYTY
-126 DKKNRLIDK
+126 DKKHRLIDK
-135 STFVHDFL
+135 STFVDEVL

-148 LVYNAKGQ
+148 LVYNTKGQ
-156 LEEEVLDLK
+156 LEKEILDLK

-176 NVDGELIQRNFKKT
+176 NVDGELIQRNFKRT
-190 KYLPLFKEIYIYNN
+190 EDLPLFKEIYIYNN
-204 KRLVNKEI
+204 KRLVNKEL
-212 YQFDQLIWRGLYE
+212 YQFDRLIWRGLYE
-225 SGAEGELIKAI
+225 YGAEGELIKAI

-249 AYDQNNQL
+249 TYDQNNQL

-287 FSTNYLCEYKYRDD
+287 FSTNYLCEYKYTDD

-309 ITYENGVPILYVERK
+309 ITYEQGVPMLYVERK

>member
-1 MIKIKSLLCVLLL
+1 MKIKSFFCVILL

-19 TYAQGEAAS
+19 TYAQGEVAN
-28 NDWAKIGLKGKVKS
+28 NDWSKMGLKGKVKS

-51 EKDNDFIKGTPFS
+51 EKGNDFAKGSTLS
-64 QGIYPA
+64 QGIYPVK
-70 EKIKQYSEMERMG
+70 KIKQYSEMERMG

-100 AFDKNGFITEKWLY
+100 TFDKNGFITEKWRY
-114 NTVSPKKIVYTY
+114 DDIFPKKIVYTY
-126 DKKNRLIDK
+126 DKKHRLIDK
-135 STFVHDFL
+135 STFVDEVL

-148 LVYNAKGQ
+148 LVYNTKGQ
-156 LEEEVLDLK
+156 LEKEILDLK

-190 KYLPLFKEIYIYNN
+190 EDLPLFKEIYIYNN
-204 KRLVNKEI
+204 KRLVNKEL
-212 YQFDQLIWRGLYE
+212 YQFDRLIWRGLYE
-225 SGAEGELIKAI
+225 YGAEGELIKAI

-249 AYDQNNQL
+249 TYDQNNQL

-287 FSTNYLCEYKYRDD
+287 FSTNYLCEYKYTDD

-309 ITYENGVPILYVERK
+309 ITYEQGVPMLYVERK

>member
-1 MIKIKSLLCVLLL
+1 MKKKYFFCVLLL

-19 TYAQGEAAS
+19 TYAQGEVAG
-28 NDWAKIGLKGKVKS
+28 NDWSKIGLKGKVKS

-51 EKDNDFIKGTPFS
+51 EKGNDFTKGSTLS
-64 QGIYPA
+64 QGIYPVK
-70 EKIKQYSEMERMG
+70 KIKQYSEMERMG

-100 AFDKNGFITEKWLY
+100 TFDKNGFITEKWRY
-114 NTVSPKKIVYTY
+114 DDIFPKKTVYTY
-126 DKKNRLIDK
+126 DKKHRLIDK
-135 STFVHDFL
+135 STFVDEVL

-156 LEEEVLDLK
+156 LEKEVLDLK

-176 NVDGELIQRNFKKT
+176 NVDGELIQRNLKKT
-190 KYLPLFKEIYIYNN
+190 EDLPLFKEIYIYNN
-204 KRLVNKEI
+204 KRLVNKEL
-212 YQFDQLIWRGLYE
+212 YQFDRLIWRGLYE
-225 SGAEGELIKAI
+225 YGAEGELIKAI

-249 AYDQNNQL
+249 TYGQNNQL

-274 KFGSDRRLTYHLT
+274 KFGLDRRLTYHLT
-287 FSTNYLCEYKYRDD
+287 FSTDYLCEYKYTDD

-309 ITYENGVPILYVERK
+309 ITYEQGVPMLYVERK